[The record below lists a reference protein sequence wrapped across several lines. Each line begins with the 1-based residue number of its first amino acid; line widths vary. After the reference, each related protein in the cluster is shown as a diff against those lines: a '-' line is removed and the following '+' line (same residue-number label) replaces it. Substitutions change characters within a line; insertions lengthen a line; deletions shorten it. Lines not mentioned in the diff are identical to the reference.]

1 MKKIIVFLFLFSG
14 DVFASND
21 CHDMQILWRLDGY
34 QYKIPDVNINSGE
47 NVNYFDI
54 ELPSL
59 APRSKGVAV
68 WVQRNGLPSYS
79 DAKIFSGKGLKT
91 QTMWIAMPENNQ
103 DISFGSGLKG
113 NLVIISGNYMKRG
126 VYNGVQTYSGP
137 YRKYDWVDQIF
148 PLYIVE
154 GYMEPAVENNS
165 LATKLRVFIE
175 KGSAFSGDYYIQ
187 LPVKIGSEE
196 WYQGENTCSLGH
208 DIESAVANMP
218 NAYPAVRVKVMAS
231 CSIEGDR
238 TVSIAHGTITSAQA
252 RDGHLA
258 KSQLIVN
265 CKGPTYI
272 KMSIQ
277 GNELISGADKNVTR
291 CGNTGKCTLTIDGG
305 KNYSGVVSGRK
316 IFDITSQ
323 YRSMNANNIDSG
335 EFSGSAIAT
344 LLMQ

>member
-1 MKKIIVFLFLFSG
+1 MKKIVFLFLFSG

-21 CHDMQILWRLDGY
+21 CHDMQILWQLDGFHNR
-34 QYKIPDVNINSGE
+34 IPDVSISSGD
-47 NVNYFDI
+47 NLTYFDI
-54 ELPSL
+54 ILPPL
-59 APRSKGVAV
+59 APEASGVAV
-68 WVQRNGLPSYS
+68 WVQRNGLPGYS
-79 DAKIFSGKGLKT
+79 DAKIFSGKGSKN
-91 QTMWIAMPENNQ
+91 QTTWIAIPENNQ
-103 DISFGSGLKG
+103 DVSFGNGLKG
-113 NLVIISGNYMKRG
+113 IVEIISGDYTERG
-126 VYNGVQTYSGP
+126 VYNGYQTYSGQ
-137 YRKYDWVDQIF
+137 YWNYDWVDQPF
-148 PLYIVE
+148 PLHIVE
-154 GYMEPAVENNS
+154 GYRYPAVVNNF
-165 LATKLRVFIE
+165 LATKVRVIIE
-175 KGSAFSGDYYIQ
+175 KGSAFSGEYYIQ

-218 NAYPAVRVKVMAS
+218 NAYPTVRVKVMAS

-265 CKGPTYI
+265 CKSPTYM
-272 KMSIQ
+272 KMFIQ

-305 KNYSGVVSGRK
+305 KDYSGVVSGRK